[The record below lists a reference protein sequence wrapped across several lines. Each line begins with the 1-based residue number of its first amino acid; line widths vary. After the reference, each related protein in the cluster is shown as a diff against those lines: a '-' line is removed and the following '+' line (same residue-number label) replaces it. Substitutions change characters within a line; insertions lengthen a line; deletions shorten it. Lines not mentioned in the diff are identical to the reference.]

1 MIMGN
6 RAFSLAT
13 GNNLVFASTTNL
25 LSIAG
30 NTTGGT
36 VTLALYNGKV
46 VGDIA
51 AANLVHTFT
60 LAAGA
65 VTYGFEGILFPAGI
79 VAVLTLNGGTADIL
93 LEHD

>member
-30 NTTGGT
+30 NSTGGT
-36 VTLALYNGKV
+36 VTLALYDGKV
-46 VGDIA
+46 AGDIV

>member
-1 MIMGN
+1 MAN
-6 RAFSLAT
+6 RAFSLAS

-30 NTTGGT
+30 NSTGAP
-36 VTLALYNGKV
+36 TLALYNGKIA
-46 VGDIA
+46 GDIS

-60 LAAGA
+60 FGAGSIA
-65 VTYGFEGILFPAGI
+65 YGFAGLTFPAGI
-79 VAVLTLNGGTADIL
+79 VAVVALNGGTVDIL